1 MTLLDTNVLLDIA
14 TADPVW
20 SGWSEAQL
28 RSASL
33 RGAVCINPIIY
44 AELAPAFASS
54 GDLDSWLAPGVFQ
67 RLPLPYSSGWL
78 AAQAF
83 LKYRRA
89 GGAKTSP
96 LPDFYIGAHAEAE
109 GLVLLTRDATRYR
122 TYFPKVEIVAP
133 EDDGN
138 RFGTA

>member
-54 GDLDSWLAPGVFQ
+54 GDLDHWLAPGFFN
-67 RLPLPYSSGWL
+67 
-78 AAQAF
+78 AF
-83 LKYRRA
+83 LFPTPRVGSRRR
-89 GGAKTSP
+89 
-96 LPDFYIGAHAEAE
+96 LF
-109 GLVLLTRDATRYR
+109 
-122 TYFPKVEIVAP
+122 
-133 EDDGN
+133 
-138 RFGTA
+138 